1 MRKSRIN
8 LVRGSA
14 AMNDVKV
21 IRSIK
26 PVYNKDLIMSRLGY
40 DKYRTNL
47 SAETM
52 REIERLIKKTEN
64 IMDITAAYRISGITQ
79 IIPPQIILEDGTILS
94 GQKLSELLKNSR
106 QALIMGATG
115 GTKVIE
121 LIERLQQEG
130 KMSEAVVIDA
140 AASEITDSALDFVMA
155 MVEQYLRPKGMFLT
169 KMRFSPGYGDFDI
182 LQQKEFYRLLNA
194 RDLGIMIN
202 EACLL
207 IPEKS
212 VFAIAGICHEQ
223 G

>member
-1 MRKSRIN
+1 
-8 LVRGSA
+8 
-14 AMNDVKV
+14 MNDVKV
-21 IRSIK
+21 VRSIK
-26 PVYNKDLIMSRLGY
+26 PVYNKNLILSRLGY
-40 DKYRTNL
+40 NKYRTTL
-47 SAETM
+47 SAEVM
-52 REIERLIKKTEN
+52 REIERLVKKTEN
-64 IMDITAAYRISGITQ
+64 IMNITAAYRILGITQ
-79 IIPPQIILEDGTILS
+79 INPPQIILEDGTILS
-94 GQKLSELLKNSR
+94 GLRLSELLKNSR

-115 GTKVIE
+115 GAKVTE
-121 LIERLQQEG
+121 LIARLQEEG

-155 MVEQYLRPKGMFLT
+155 MVDQYLRPKGKLLT

-194 RDLGIMIN
+194 QNLGIMIN

-212 VFAIAGICHEQ
+212 VFAIAGICQER

>member
-1 MRKSRIN
+1 
-8 LVRGSA
+8 
-14 AMNDVKV
+14 MNDVKV

-169 KMRFSPGYGDFDI
+169 KMRFSPGYGDSDI

>member
-1 MRKSRIN
+1 
-8 LVRGSA
+8 
-14 AMNDVKV
+14 MNDVKV

>member
-1 MRKSRIN
+1 
-8 LVRGSA
+8 
-14 AMNDVKV
+14 MNDVKV

-40 DKYRTNL
+40 DKYRTTL

-52 REIERLIKKTEN
+52 REIERLIKKTED
-64 IMDITAAYRISGITQ
+64 IMDITAAYRITGITQ
-79 IIPPQIILEDGTILS
+79 INPPQIILEDGTILS
-94 GQKLSELLKNSR
+94 GQMLSELLKNSR

-115 GTKVIE
+115 GAKVME
-121 LIERLQQEG
+121 LIARLQEEG

-140 AASEITDSALDFVMA
+140 AASEITDSVLDFVMA
-155 MVEQYLRPKGMFLT
+155 MVEQYFRPKGMFLT

-182 LQQKEFYRLLNA
+182 QQQKEFYRLLNA
-194 RDLGIMIN
+194 QDLGIMIN

-212 VFAIAGICHEQ
+212 VFAIAGICHDQE
-223 G
+223 

>member
-1 MRKSRIN
+1 
-8 LVRGSA
+8 
-14 AMNDVKV
+14 MNDVKV

-47 SAETM
+47 SAETI

>member
-1 MRKSRIN
+1 
-8 LVRGSA
+8 
-14 AMNDVKV
+14 MNDVKV

-26 PVYNKDLIMSRLGY
+26 PVYNRDLIMSRLGY
-40 DKYRTNL
+40 DKHRTTI

-52 REIERLIKKTEN
+52 REMDRLIKKTEST
-64 IMDITAAYRISGITQ
+64 MDITTAYRILGITQ
-79 IIPPQIILEDGTILS
+79 IDPPKIILEDGTILS
-94 GQKLSELLKNSR
+94 GQRLSELLENSK
-106 QALIMGATG
+106 QALIMAATG
-115 GTKVIE
+115 GAKVME
-121 LIERLQQEG
+121 LIARLQQEG
-130 KMSEAVVIDA
+130 KMSEAVVVDA

-169 KMRFSPGYGDFDI
+169 KMRFSPGYGDFDL

-194 RDLGIMIN
+194 QDLGIMIN